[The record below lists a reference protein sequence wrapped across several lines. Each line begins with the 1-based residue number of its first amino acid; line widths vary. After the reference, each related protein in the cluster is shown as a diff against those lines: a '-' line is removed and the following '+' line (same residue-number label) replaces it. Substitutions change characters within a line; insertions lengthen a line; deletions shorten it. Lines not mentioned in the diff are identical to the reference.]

1 MSSNQNQKLW
11 LFHLPSSLL
20 PSALP
25 PPPPNHWLLE
35 EISAVVGLFALR
47 SIRILIQTLVSMH
60 DVNFRV
66 MLDSDPRNTTP
77 DQPSG

>member
-20 PSALP
+20 PSALS
-25 PPPPNHWLLE
+25 PNHWLLE
-35 EISAVVGLFALR
+35 EISAVVGLFASR

-66 MLDSDPRNTTP
+66 MLDSYPRNTTP